1 MREKISNVLPL
12 FLFYFQIWLRK
23 LTRYA
28 KCSGYVERRFDVV
41 FGHNLHIWHRL
52 LFQASHF
59 SFLQNRFYW
68 SAWKK
73 YENIFILNQNILKHF
88 LVKKTYT
95 RGCEGSS
102 PNGTDSPGTSLK
114 HFWQN
119 IYFSETNV
127 GVGFLKRNHIWR
139 YIYVYKNNYICLL

>member
-1 MREKISNVLPL
+1 MREKIYKVLPL
-12 FLFYFQIWLRK
+12 ILLFFQIRLRK

-88 LVKKTYT
+88 LLKILTLEVVKDHLLMELILPEHHWNIFGKTYIFPKPML
-95 RGCEGSS
+95 EL
-102 PNGTDSPGTSLK
+102 DS
-114 HFWQN
+114 
-119 IYFSETNV
+119 
-127 GVGFLKRNHIWR
+127 
-139 YIYVYKNNYICLL
+139 

>member
-1 MREKISNVLPL
+1 M
-12 FLFYFQIWLRK
+12 
-23 LTRYA
+23 
-28 KCSGYVERRFDVV
+28 
-41 FGHNLHIWHRL
+41 
-52 LFQASHF
+52 
-59 SFLQNRFYW
+59 
-68 SAWKK
+68 
-73 YENIFILNQNILKHF
+73 NQNILKHF

-127 GVGFLKRNHIWR
+127 GVGFLKKSDMTF
-139 YIYVYKNNYICLL
+139 YLCVQK